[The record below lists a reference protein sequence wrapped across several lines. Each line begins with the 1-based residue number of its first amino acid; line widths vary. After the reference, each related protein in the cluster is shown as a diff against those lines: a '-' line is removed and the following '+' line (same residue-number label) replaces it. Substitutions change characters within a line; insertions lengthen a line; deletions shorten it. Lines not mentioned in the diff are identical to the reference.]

1 MSGSL
6 TPLSRS
12 AVGLLRPAAVV
23 LLSLLVLTA
32 CQEDHDH
39 PSESLAEALND
50 TALEHAEKHQD
61 PTYVCP
67 MHPQIVRGEEGSCP
81 ICGMDLVEQKVSTED
96 HDDGPPIVRVRPETI
111 QNMGVRTEKAKVGR
125 LFKRIDTLGRVLY
138 DEDAQEHVHPRASG
152 WVEKLY
158 VRSEGERVKKGQRL
172 LDLYAPDIVNAQEE
186 LLLSIKDKVIRKKAG
201 QASFNRDLVQSSVER
216 LRLFDVPDATI
227 RQIQK
232 TGKVRS
238 TVPILAPRDGVVTRM
253 GLRDG
258 MYVTPSSE
266 MFSISE
272 VEKVWVLVDVFEH
285 QMSWFEVGRPAD
297 ITVPAMPGKT
307 WEGKVDYIYPEL
319 DPMTRTLR
327 VRLEFDNPDGE
338 LKPNMLAEATIWG
351 GPQEDVL
358 MIPRDA
364 IIETGKRR
372 VVILSL
378 GDGKFQ
384 PSFVRTGMWTED
396 KVEVLSGLQPGAE
409 VVVSGQFLIDSES
422 NLQASFRRMQE

>member
-6 TPLSRS
+6 TRSPLRL
-12 AVGLLRPAAVV
+12 VAVV
-23 LLSLLVLTA
+23 LFPLLLGA
-32 CQEDHDH
+32 CSEQDQPP
-39 PSESLAEALND
+39 PSESLAEAMGD
-50 TALEHAEKHQD
+50 TALQHAIKHQD
-61 PTYVCP
+61 PKYVCP
-67 MHPQIVRGEEGSCP
+67 MHSQIVRDEEGSCP
-81 ICGMDLVEQKVSTED
+81 ICGMDLVKQQISMDD

-111 QNMGVRTEKAKVGR
+111 QNMGVRTEKAEVGR

-138 DEDAQEHVHPRASG
+138 DEDAQEHVHPRAAG

-186 LLLSIKDKVIRKKAG
+186 LLLSIRDKEIREKAG
-201 QASFNRDLVQSSVER
+201 QKSRSRDLVQSSIER
-216 LRLFDVPDATI
+216 LHLFDVPSATI
-227 RQIQK
+227 REVQK

-238 TVPILAPRDGVVTRM
+238 TVPVLAPRDGVVTRM

-258 MYVTPSSE
+258 MYVTPTSE
-266 MFSISE
+266 MFSISD
-272 VEKVWVLVDVFEH
+272 VSKVWVLVDVFEH

-327 VRLEFDNPDGE
+327 VRLEFDNPEGE

-372 VVILSL
+372 VVVLDL

-384 PSFVRTGMWTED
+384 PVSVSTGMWTAD
-396 KVEVLSGLQPGAE
+396 KVEVLSGLQAGAE

-422 NLQASFRRMQE
+422 NLQASFRRMQK